1 MTILPDIEPGV
12 QWVLAIC
19 LGLGWLITAVSKAI
33 ERIVTSRAVATR
45 SRRDAD
51 LAEARYR
58 DEHLSLMMDTARRD
72 HRWAELINRDERRHD
87 P

>member
-1 MTILPDIEPGV
+1 M
-12 QWVLAIC
+12 IC
-19 LGLGWLITAVSKAI
+19 CSDATDALSRLHCTVG
-33 ERIVTSRAVATR
+33 TSRAVATS
-45 SRRDAD
+45 SRCDAV

-72 HRWAELINRDERRHD
+72 HRWAELINRVERRHD

>member
-1 MTILPDIEPGV
+1 M
-12 QWVLAIC
+12 IC
-19 LGLGWLITAVSKAI
+19 CSDATDALSRPHCTVGM
-33 ERIVTSRAVATR
+33 SRAVATR

-72 HRWAELINRDERRHD
+72 GRWAELINRVERSHD